1 MLIIPEGQ
9 DHERHQ
15 KGTEW
20 CIFAM
25 DYIPIII
32 YVDSINNCNYYF
44 TGFRVPKLQLGALA
58 DKDDEV

>member
-1 MLIIPEGQ
+1 
-9 DHERHQ
+9 
-15 KGTEW
+15 
-20 CIFAM
+20 M

>member
-32 YVDSINNCNYYF
+32 YVDLINNCYIILL
-44 TGFRVPKLQLGALA
+44 VLGYPNCNW
-58 DKDDEV
+58 VH